1 VEKKLDQTD
10 LRSEGDRITQRVG
23 RRRFLQLA
31 GAGVGAAV
39 LAACGGAPAAPSGG
53 AATSAPAAAAPEVT
67 AAPAAAEATAA
78 PAAAPAA
85 TPANTLVYGL
95 GFDLDDTM
103 DPQVTN
109 FDSTIRVTLNI
120 CEPLVWEPEPGKFV
134 PGLAESWD
142 ISPDAKTYTFKLKQG
157 VKFHD
162 GTPFNAEAVKF
173 TFDRVMD
180 PATKAGQAHDQLGP
194 YDHSEIV
201 DDHTIKVIMKDG
213 YAPLLTNLN
222 GYLGIVSPTAVKKDP
237 AAFARAPIGTGPF
250 MFKEWVPKDHI
261 TLVKNPDYNWGS
273 SFYKHTGP
281 AYLDQVIFK
290 IIPEASVRVGTLKSG
305 EIQYAD
311 DIDPL
316 AYQELKS
323 DPNFAV
329 IEKGQPG
336 SGYVLLLNTSSKGPI
351 SDPQVRLALE
361 YAIDREG
368 LNKSV
373 FQGLNQVAASPL
385 MKVTFGYDASTEQI
399 YPFDPEKAKSVLDA
413 AGWKEGADGI
423 REKDGQKLAID
434 FPIISRPNDK
444 AMAESIQ
451 ASLRDI
457 GVDLKVNPL
466 ERAAAREMVQQ
477 NKYDAGF
484 MWFSYGDPDVLRTI
498 FYSKNVDAFNR
509 AKYQVPEVDQMLE
522 EAAATTDTAKRA
534 ELYAKIQ
541 QRVLKDAVVVPLVDT
556 ITHNAKRA
564 EVQGDTIDAL
574 ASYVWLYDVQ
584 IKK

>member
-1 VEKKLDQTD
+1 MAQEFNDRDQAQD
-10 LRSEGDRITQRVG
+10 AQMRLS
-23 RRRFLQLA
+23 RRRFLQIMSA
-31 GAGVGAAV
+31 GIGSAV
-39 LAACGGAPAAPSGG
+39 LVACGGAPAVPASG
-53 AATSAPAAAAPEVT
+53 AT
-67 AAPAAAEATAA
+67 AAPAAGATAVPAAGATAA

-85 TPANTLVYGL
+85 GAGNTLTYAL

-120 CEPLVWEPEPGKFV
+120 CEPLVWEPEPGEI
-134 PGLAESWD
+134 A
-142 ISPDAKTYTFKLKQG
+142 PDAKTYTFKLKQG

-162 GTPFNAEAVKF
+162 GTPFNADAVKF
-173 TFDRVMD
+173 TLDRVMD
-180 PATKAGQAHDQLGP
+180 PATKAGQSHDQLGP
-194 YDHSEIV
+194 YDHTEIV
-201 DDHTIKVIMKDG
+201 DDHTVKVIMKQG

-250 MFKEWVPKDHI
+250 LFKEWVPKDHI

-273 SFYKHTGP
+273 SFFKHTGP
-281 AYLDQVIFK
+281 AYLDQLIFK
-290 IIPEASVRVGTLKSG
+290 IIPEASVRTGALKSG

-316 AYQELKS
+316 EYEALKG
-323 DPNFAV
+323 DPKFVV

-336 SGYVLLLNTSSKGPI
+336 SGYTLLLYTTSKGPI

-373 FQGLNQVAASPL
+373 FQGLNKVAFSPL
-385 MKVTFGYDASTEQI
+385 MQPTFGYDASTEQI
-399 YPFDPEKAKSVLDA
+399 YSFDPDKAKQILDA
-413 AGWKEGADGI
+413 AGWKGGADGI
-423 REKDGQKLAID
+423 REKGGQKLAID

-451 ASLRDI
+451 ASLRDVGI
-457 GVDLKVNPL
+457 DFKITPL
-466 ERAAAREMVQQ
+466 ERAAYTDIRKQ

-498 FYSKNVDAFNR
+498 FHSANVDAFNR
-509 AKYQVPEVDQMLE
+509 AKYQVPEVDKMLE
-522 EAAATTDTAKRA
+522 EAAATLDTTKRA
-534 ELYAKIQ
+534 ELYAKVQ
-541 QRVLKDAVVVPLVDT
+541 QRVLKDTVVVPLVDT
-556 ITHNAKRA
+556 VVHNAKRA
-564 EVQGDTIDAL
+564 EVQGDYLDAL

>member
-1 VEKKLDQTD
+1 MAQEFNDRDQAQD
-10 LRSEGDRITQRVG
+10 AQMRLS
-23 RRRFLQLA
+23 RRRFLQIMSA
-31 GAGVGAAV
+31 GIGSAV
-39 LAACGGAPAAPSGG
+39 LVACGGAPAVPASG
-53 AATSAPAAAAPEVT
+53 AT
-67 AAPAAAEATAA
+67 AAPAAGATAVPAAGATAA

-85 TPANTLVYGL
+85 GAGNTLTYAL

-134 PGLAESWD
+134 PGLAESWE
-142 ISPDAKTYTFKLKQG
+142 IAPDAKTYTFKLKQG

-162 GTPFNAEAVKF
+162 GTPFNADAVKF
-173 TFDRVMD
+173 TLDRVMD
-180 PATKAGQAHDQLGP
+180 PATKAGQSHDQLGP
-194 YDHSEIV
+194 YDHTEIV
-201 DDHTIKVIMKDG
+201 DDHTVKVIMKQG

-222 GYLGIVSPTAVKKDP
+222 GYLGIVSPTAVKTMGL
-237 AAFARAPIGTGPF
+237 AEFARHPVGTGPF

-273 SFYKHTGP
+273 SFFKHTGP
-281 AYLDQVIFK
+281 AYLDEVIFK
-290 IIPEASVRVGTLKSG
+290 IIPEASVRTGALKSG

-311 DIDPL
+311 EIDPL
-316 AYQELKS
+316 EIDALKKDS
-323 DPNFAV
+323 KFVV

-336 SGYVLLLNTSSKGPI
+336 SGYVLLLNTTSKGPI
-351 SDPQVRLALE
+351 SDPQVRLAIE

-368 LNKSV
+368 LNKAV
-373 FQGLNQVAASPL
+373 FQGLNKVAYSPL
-385 MKVTFGYDASTEQI
+385 MQPTFGYDASTAQV
-399 YPFDPEKAKSVLDA
+399 YSFDPEKAKQILDA
-413 AGWKEGADGI
+413 AGWKAGADGI
-423 REKDGQKLAID
+423 REKDGQKLMVD

-451 ASLRDI
+451 ASLRDVGI
-457 GVDLKVNPL
+457 DFKVTPL
-466 ERAAAREMVQQ
+466 ERAAYTDIRKQ

-498 FYSKNVDAFNR
+498 FHSANVDAFNR
-509 AKYQVPEVDQMLE
+509 AKYQVPEVDKMLE
-522 EAAATTDTAKRA
+522 EAAATLDTTKRA
-534 ELYAKIQ
+534 ELYAKVQ
-541 QRVLKDAVVVPLVDT
+541 QRVLKDTVVVPLVDT
-556 ITHNAKRA
+556 VVHNAKRA
-564 EVQGDTIDAL
+564 EVQGDYLDAL

>member
-1 VEKKLDQTD
+1 VEKKLNQSD
-10 LRSEGDRITQRVG
+10 LVRDGDRITERLG

-31 GAGVGAAV
+31 GAGLGAAV
-39 LAACGGAPAAPSGG
+39 LAACGGAPATPAAP
-53 AATSAPAAAAPEVT
+53 AATSAPAAAA
-67 AAPAAAEATAA
+67 APAATAA
-78 PAAAPAA
+78 PAAVPAA
-85 TPANTLVYGL
+85 GAAAIPANTLVYGL

-180 PATKAGQAHDQLGP
+180 PATKAGQSHDQLGP
-194 YDHSEIV
+194 YDHTEIV
-201 DDHTIKVIMKDG
+201 DDHTVKVIMKDG

-273 SFYKHTGP
+273 SFFKHTGP

-290 IIPEASVRVGTLKSG
+290 IIPEGSVRVGTLKSG

-316 AYQELKS
+316 AYDELKK
-323 DPNFAV
+323 DPNFVV

-336 SGYVLLLNTSSKGPI
+336 SGYTLLLNTSSKGPI
-351 SDPQVRLALE
+351 SDPQVRLAME

-373 FQGLNQVAASPL
+373 FQGLDKVASSPL
-385 MKVTFGYDASTEQI
+385 MKVTLGYDASTEQI
-399 YPFDPEKAKSVLDA
+399 YPFDPDKAKQILDA
-413 AGWKEGADGI
+413 AGWKEGSDGI

-434 FPIISRPNDK
+434 FPIISRPNDT
-444 AMAESIQ
+444 AMATSIQ
-451 ASLRDI
+451 ASLRDVGI
-457 GVDLKVNPL
+457 DLKVNPL
-466 ERAAAREMVQQ
+466 ERAAARDMVKQ

-484 MWFSYGDPDVLRTI
+484 MWFSYGDPDVLRTL

-509 AKYQVPEVDQMLE
+509 AKYQVPEVDKMLE
-522 EAAATTDTAKRA
+522 DAAATIDVAKRTA
-534 ELYAKIQ
+534 LYAQIQ
-541 QRVLKDAVVVPLVDT
+541 QRVLKDAVVVPLVDS

-564 EVQGDTIDAL
+564 EVQGDVIDAL
-574 ASYVWLYDVQ
+574 ASYVYLYDVQ

>member
-1 VEKKLDQTD
+1 VAKNFD
-10 LRSEGDRITQRVG
+10 EGDRIGRVS
-23 RRRFLQLA
+23 RRRFLRVVSLGV
-31 GAGVGAAV
+31 GAGV
-39 LAACGGAPAAPSGG
+39 LTACGGGVPAAPVTGGATAVPAAGGATAAPAAP
-53 AATSAPAAAAPEVT
+53 ATT
-67 AAPAAAEATAA
+67 AAPAAAGSGNSLTYA
-78 PAAAPAA
+78 
-85 TPANTLVYGL
+85 L

-134 PGLAESWD
+134 PGLAESWE
-142 ISPDAKTYTFKLKQG
+142 ISDDAKTYTFKLKQG

-194 YDHSEIV
+194 YDHTEIV
-201 DDHTIKVIMKDG
+201 DDHTVKVIMKQG

-273 SFYKHTGP
+273 SFFQHTGP
-281 AYLDQVIFK
+281 AYLDEVIFK
-290 IIPEASVRVGTLKSG
+290 IIPEASVRTGALKSG

-311 DIDPL
+311 DIDAL
-316 AYQELKS
+316 EYEALKS
-323 DPNFAV
+323 DPQFVV

-336 SGYVLLLNTSSKGPI
+336 SGYTLLLNTTSTGPI

-368 LNKSV
+368 MNKSV
-373 FQGLNQVAASPL
+373 FQGLNKVAFSPL
-385 MKVTFGYDASTEQI
+385 MQPTFGYDASTEQV
-399 YPFDPEKAKSVLDA
+399 YLFDPEKAKQILDA
-413 AGWKEGADGI
+413 AGWTAGADGI
-423 REKDGQKLAID
+423 REKGGQKLSID

-451 ASLRDI
+451 ASLRDVGI
-457 GVDLKVNPL
+457 DFVITPL
-466 ERAAAREMVQQ
+466 ERAAYTEARKQ

-498 FYSKNVDAFNR
+498 FHSANVEAFNR
-509 AKYQVPEVDQMLE
+509 AKYQVPEVDKLLE
-522 EAAATTDTAKRA
+522 DAAATTDAAKRKD
-534 ELYAKIQ
+534 LYAQIQ
-541 QRVLKDAVVVPLVDT
+541 QRVLKDVVVVPLIDT
-556 ITHNAKRA
+556 VTHNAKRA
-564 EVQGDTIDAL
+564 EVTGDYLDAL

-584 IKK
+584 VKK

>member
-1 VEKKLDQTD
+1 MAKNFDE
-10 LRSEGDRITQRVG
+10 SDRIQRLG
-23 RRRFLQLA
+23 RRRFLKIASA
-31 GAGVGAAV
+31 GLGASV
-39 LAACGGAPAAPSGG
+39 LAACGGAPAAPAGSQ
-53 AATSAPAAAAPEVT
+53 ATSGPAAGGSAT
-67 AAPAAAEATAA
+67 AAPVAPAATAA
-78 PAAAPAA
+78 PAAAAA
-85 TPANTLVYGL
+85 SGNTLTYAL

-134 PGLAESWD
+134 PGLAESWE
-142 ISPDAKTYTFKLKQG
+142 ISDDAKTYTFKLKQG

-162 GTPFNAEAVKF
+162 GTPFNADAVKF

-180 PATKAGQAHDQLGP
+180 PATKAGQSHDQLGP
-194 YDHSEIV
+194 YDHTEVV
-201 DDHTIKVIMKDG
+201 DDHTVKVVMKQG
-213 YAPLLTNLN
+213 YAPLLTNPN
-222 GYLGIVSPTAVKKDP
+222 GYLGIVSPTAAKKDP
-237 AAFARAPIGTGPF
+237 AAFARAPIGPGPF
-250 MFKEWVPKDHI
+250 LFKEWVPKDHI

-273 SFYKHTGP
+273 SFFKHTGP
-281 AYLDQVIFK
+281 AYLDQLIFK
-290 IIPEASVRVGTLKSG
+290 IIPEASVRTGALKSG

-316 AYQELKS
+316 EYEALKG
-323 DPNFAV
+323 DPKFVV

-336 SGYVLLLNTSSKGPI
+336 SGYTLLLNTTSKGPI

-373 FQGLNQVAASPL
+373 FQGLNKVAFSPL
-385 MKVTFGYDASTEQI
+385 MQPTFGYDASTEQI
-399 YPFDPEKAKSVLDA
+399 YSFDPDKAKQSLDA
-413 AGWKEGADGI
+413 AGWKGGAAGI
-423 REKDGQKLAID
+423 GEKGGEKLAID

-451 ASLRDI
+451 ASLRDVGI
-457 GVDLKVNPL
+457 DFKITPL
-466 ERAAAREMVQQ
+466 ERAAYTDARKQ

-498 FYSKNVDAFNR
+498 FHSANVDAFNR
-509 AKYQVPEVDQMLE
+509 AKYQVPEVDKLLE
-522 EAAATTDTAKRA
+522 DAAATTDPAKRKD
-534 ELYAKIQ
+534 LYTQIQ
-541 QRVLKDAVVVPLVDT
+541 QRVLKDTVVVPLVDT
-556 ITHNAKRA
+556 VTHNAKRA
-564 EVQGDTIDAL
+564 EVTGDYLDAL